1 VPLSL
6 CVSNVTRTE
15 AQRHRESR
23 PPYEAPSFT
32 EHSTQ
37 LRDCSYRR
45 IHLLPHSAIHHPA
58 GSGGVCRDVRFRR
71 AADARPNTGTIFK
84 FGAEPGL
91 LVRTTEGELKAFS
104 ARCTHLNCTVQYDPA
119 EKLIVC
125 ACHNGQFDLNGKNI
139 AGPPPKPLP
148 ALNVNV
154 RGDEIVVSR
163 V

>member
-1 VPLSL
+1 MK
-6 CVSNVTRTE
+6 
-15 AQRHRESR
+15 
-23 PPYEAPSFT
+23 
-32 EHSTQ
+32 
-37 LRDCSYRR
+37 RR
-45 IHLLPHSAIHHPA
+45 HLLNTLLSSGIAATAASIFYPILRFIIPPEAAESAVMSVSA
-58 GSGGVCRDVRFRR
+58 GRPD
-71 AADARPNTGTIFK
+71 DARPNTGTIFK